1 MVVKDGLYG
10 NVRLSGC
17 GTAHFHIQLMYSK
30 FSHGSEGNINQSLRL
45 FLLMYSMYSHGSE
58 SKYAIAPLVLLV
70 RENTIL

>member
-1 MVVKDGLYG
+1 MPVVVAVLHNGSEGVHFRYQL
-10 NVRLSGC
+10 VRLL
-17 GTAHFHIQLMYSK
+17 QYSMI
-30 FSHGSEGNINQSLRL
+30 SLGSEGNVNQSLRL

>member
-1 MVVKDGLYG
+1 MYSTISYGSEGGEIKKDKED
-10 NVRLSGC
+10 
-17 GTAHFHIQLMYSK
+17 ALMYSK
-30 FSHGSEGNINQSLRL
+30 FSHGSEGNINQSLHL